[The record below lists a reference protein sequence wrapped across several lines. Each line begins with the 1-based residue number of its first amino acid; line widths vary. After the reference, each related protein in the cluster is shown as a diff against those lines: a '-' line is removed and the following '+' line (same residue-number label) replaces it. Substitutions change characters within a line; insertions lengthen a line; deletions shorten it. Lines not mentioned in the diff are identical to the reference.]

1 MHGRYATVS
10 PTLPEFQKVFKA
22 IVPTIL
28 AEIPDKAHPVE
39 ASLAFYR
46 QLVLAIT
53 LDVYQLPKSEFAFH
67 KNLRWATMPRAL
79 LLDNAAK
86 PCSHRFL
93 FEINFG
99 FIRVS
104 QPRQFR
110 SEKGRGIS

>member
-1 MHGRYATVS
+1 MRGRYATVS
-10 PTLPEFQKVFKA
+10 LTPPEFQKVFKA

-67 KNLRWATMPRAL
+67 KNLRWVTMPRAL

-86 PCSHRFL
+86 PHSHRFL

-99 FIRVS
+99 FILVS

-110 SEKGRGIS
+110 SEKGPGIS